1 MKKMNSVMQVCA
13 AIFILAVY
21 PVTAANSDS
30 SKSVIVDGKTNC
42 LLLDKAVKMEGG
54 PGYSVFITFPGVLP
68 AIGKD
73 MPIDGAFVRG
83 WDHSK
88 QTVEY
93 GAIYLKRKNNRDDKL
108 NPGDVFKMK
117 TNATIKGIRY
127 HVFFVDDNIGDNTG
141 GIRFKFNH
149 KDEFYVDARKNVLDI
164 SKAKKVE
171 LTKGEWQVFC
181 VLWEPPPGPIKK
193 KGIRLIG
200 PQSELHNE
208 VLMRIHFHNGHE
220 QYMLLNSSG
229 LTNLI
234 TGQQGHLFVP
244 KGGGTA
250 YVFCVDAYI
259 GDNSG
264 EVEVV
269 FKRRRY

>member
-1 MKKMNSVMQVCA
+1 MKKFNSVMWICT

-30 SKSVIVDGKTNC
+30 SKSVIVDGKANC
-42 LLLDKAVKMEGG
+42 VLLDKAVKMEGG

-68 AIGKD
+68 TIGKG
-73 MPIDGAFVRG
+73 MPIYGAFVRG

-93 GAIYLKRKNNRDDKL
+93 GAIYLKRKNNKNDRL
-108 NPGDVFKMK
+108 NPGDAFRMK
-117 TNATIKGIRY
+117 TNAATKGIRY

-149 KDEFYVDARKNVLDI
+149 RHEFYVDARKNVLDT

-171 LTKGEWQVFC
+171 LTRGEWQVFC
-181 VLWEPPPGPIKK
+181 VQCEPPPGPLKK

-200 PQSELHNE
+200 PQSEQHNE
-208 VLMRIHFHNGHE
+208 VLMRVHFHNGGE
-220 QYMLLNSSG
+220 QYMLLNPSG
-229 LTNLI
+229 LTDLI
-234 TGQQGHLFVP
+234 TGYRGNLFVP
-244 KGGGTA
+244 EGGGTA
-250 YVFCVDAYI
+250 YVFCVDDNI
-259 GDNSG
+259 RDNSG
-264 EVEVV
+264 EVKVV
-269 FKRRRY
+269 FNRRRF